1 MKRLIGL
8 ILVLL
13 FSLSALGDTCTPDQS
28 IMKNIRDNFYLAI
41 HDDPTTI
48 SLIKYI
54 EDKFPG
60 DRNNYPPVILA
71 YYAALQGLR
80 GKHSAFLPTKY
91 ERVKNSI
98 PLMDSA
104 VKKQPDCLEAHFL
117 RYAFYEQIPALFGV
131 KDQVSEDLKTVI
143 HLLAHRDCK
152 FVCSEVQR
160 DMISYIL
167 TTAYPSQT
175 QRAQL
180 QKIFKGF
187 AQDERI
193 SLN

>member
-1 MKRLIGL
+1 MNRSIALF
-8 ILVLL
+8 LVLL
-13 FSLSALGDTCTPDQS
+13 FSLAVFSDTCTPDAR

-41 HDDPTTI
+41 HDDQSTI
-48 SLIKYI
+48 SLIEYI
-54 EDKFPG
+54 KDNFPG
-60 DRNNYPPVILA
+60 DHKDYPPVILA

-80 GKHSAFLPTKY
+80 GKHASFLPTKY
-91 ERVKNSI
+91 ELVKNAI
-98 PLMDSA
+98 PLMESA

-117 RYAFYEQIPALFGV
+117 RYSFYEQIPALFGV
-131 KDQVSEDLKTVI
+131 KHHVPEDLNTVI
-143 HLLAHRDCK
+143 HLLSHRDCK

-167 TTAYPSQT
+167 TTSYPSRT
-175 QRAQL
+175 QRSQL